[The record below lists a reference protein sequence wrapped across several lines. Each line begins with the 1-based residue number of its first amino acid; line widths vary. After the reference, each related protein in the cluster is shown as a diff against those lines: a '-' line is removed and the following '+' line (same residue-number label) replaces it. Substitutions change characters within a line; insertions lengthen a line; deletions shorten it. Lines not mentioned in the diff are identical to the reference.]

1 MILITV
7 EQIKFNNDNKETTSN
22 NEDISHEKEISDN
35 VSIKDRINEVI
46 NNIIKEFGKVDYN
59 VGYMNNKGPII
70 GKLFLAS
77 PLSANDIRIL
87 EGLSLKMNFNYN
99 VIIDSKKIKKKD
111 MNTLIEIS
119 LDDEN

>member
-1 MILITV
+1 
-7 EQIKFNNDNKETTSN
+7 
-22 NEDISHEKEISDN
+22 
-35 VSIKDRINEVI
+35 
-46 NNIIKEFGKVDYN
+46 
-59 VGYMNNKGPII
+59 MNNKGTII

-119 LDDEN
+119 LDDDN